1 MLELM
6 SRRRSIRKFKNERVS
21 EEAIKSLVDAAL
33 LAPSGK
39 NAKPCEFFVVQ
50 DKVKIEKLAACK
62 DGPTEALK
70 SAPLAIVVTA
80 NPEKSDVWAV
90 DAAIAASHIL
100 LEAEA
105 LGLGCCWIQIM
116 NRRSGQLMA
125 DSQVKKL
132 LNIST
137 SLSVLCVMA
146 IGIAD
151 ECKEPHAIDSLSRAN
166 VHFL

>member
-1 MLELM
+1 MLEAM

-21 EEAIKSLVDAAL
+21 EENIKSLVDAAL

-39 NAKPCEFFVVQ
+39 NAKPCEIFVVQ

-70 SAPLAIVVTA
+70 TAPLAIVVAA

-90 DAAIAASHIL
+90 DAAIAATHIL
-100 LEAEA
+100 LEVEA

-132 LNIST
+132 LNIPST
-137 SLSVLCVMA
+137 LSVLCVMA
-146 IGIAD
+146 IGVKD
-151 ECKEPHAIDSLSRAN
+151 ESKEGHAIESLSRDN
-166 VHFL
+166 VHYL

>member
-1 MLELM
+1 MLEAM

-21 EEAIKSLVDAAL
+21 EENIKSLVDAAL

-70 SAPLAIVVTA
+70 TAPLAIVVAA

-90 DAAIAASHIL
+90 DAAIAATHIL
-100 LEAEA
+100 LEVEA
-105 LGLGCCWIQIM
+105 LGLGCCWIHLHMIS
-116 NRRSGQLMA
+116 NTRRLIVKNKRKTLDFSRQR
-125 DSQVKKL
+125 QV
-132 LNIST
+132 ST
-137 SLSVLCVMA
+137 VCT
-146 IGIAD
+146 
-151 ECKEPHAIDSLSRAN
+151 
-166 VHFL
+166 